1 MNSLNKRLDTIEELL
16 TLDNDIVSKLK
27 RIEETKKKERI
38 DAMNDAYKAYLNE
51 TLINSVNPVIGTSD
65 FINVL
70 ICTIKYVKINNHNIS
85 RTLNF
90 KPSQELE
97 VEMAV
102 HFIQS
107 VYGDS
112 FDDEFIRSSILP
124 IERLLYPI
132 SQHKEEPPPHEVEE
146 KTPRRGMLDAKRH
159 EKKGFF
165 SKNK

>member
-16 TLDNDIVSKLK
+16 ISENDIVSKLK
-27 RIEETKKKERI
+27 RLEQNKQKERI
-38 DAMNDAYKAYLNE
+38 DAMNDAYKTYLNE
-51 TLINSVNPVIGTSD
+51 TLINSINPIIGTSD

-70 ICTIKYVKINNHNIS
+70 ICTIKYVKLNNHNIS

-97 VEMAV
+97 VEMSV

-107 VYGDS
+107 VYGDT
-112 FDDEFIRSSILP
+112 FDDEFIRRSVLP

-132 SQHKEEPPPHEVEE
+132 TIEEPIVQEE
-146 KTPRRGMLDAKRH
+146 KK
-159 EKKGFF
+159 KKGFF

>member
-1 MNSLNKRLDTIEELL
+1 MNSLNKRLDNIEELL
-16 TLDNDIVSKLK
+16 TVVSENDIVSKLK
-27 RIEETKKKERI
+27 RIEEVKKKERI
-38 DAMNDAYKAYLNE
+38 DAMNDAYKTYLNE

-97 VEMAV
+97 VEMSV

-107 VYGDS
+107 IYGDT
-112 FDDEFIRSSILP
+112 FDDEFIRRSILP
-124 IERLLYPI
+124 IERLIYPI
-132 SQHKEEPPPHEVEE
+132 SQHKEEPHEVEE
-146 KTPRRGMLDAKRH
+146 K
-159 EKKGFF
+159 KKKSFF
-165 SKNK
+165 SKK

>member
-16 TLDNDIVSKLK
+16 ISENDIVSKLK
-27 RIEETKKKERI
+27 RLEQNKQKERI
-38 DAMNDAYKAYLNE
+38 DAMNDAYKTYLNE
-51 TLINSVNPVIGTSD
+51 TLINSINPIIGTSD

-70 ICTIKYVKINNHNIS
+70 ICTIKYVKLNNHNIS

-97 VEMAV
+97 VEMCV
-102 HFIQS
+102 HFIKS
-107 VYGDS
+107 VYGDT
-112 FDDEFIRSSILP
+112 FDDEFIRRSVLP

-132 SQHKEEPPPHEVEE
+132 TIEEPIVQEE
-146 KTPRRGMLDAKRH
+146 KK
-159 EKKGFF
+159 KKGFF